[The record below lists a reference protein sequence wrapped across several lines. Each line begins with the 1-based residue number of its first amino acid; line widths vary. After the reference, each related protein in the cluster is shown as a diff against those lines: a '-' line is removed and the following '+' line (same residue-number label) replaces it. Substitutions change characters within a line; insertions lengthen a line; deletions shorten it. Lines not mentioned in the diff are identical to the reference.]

1 MSSPSQLHTVNLAK
15 WRLAVFILFALP
27 GLSFSTWVSR
37 TPVIRDLLDVSTAQ
51 MGWIIFGLA
60 AGSMVGLTFAGHI
73 VARYGAR
80 PVIISCGLLFT
91 AGLGAVGA
99 SASFSSAAAVFISL
113 LFFGLGYGLAEV
125 ALNVEGAALEHAT
138 GKTLMPALHA
148 GFSAG
153 TLLGAG
159 IGSGADALQVSVL
172 LHLSAIAV
180 LVTIIVLAFYRF
192 LPLATGKDD
201 ENDADEAP
209 MSFTER
215 LAIWKERRLILLG
228 LIVLGMAF
236 AEGSASDWLP
246 IMMVDG
252 YHVESAMGSSIYA
265 LFVGAMLV
273 SRLSGGYFL
282 DRYGRVPVLRATA
295 VLAIIG
301 ILLVIFGQHYL
312 IAAVGV
318 VFWGLGAALGFPV
331 GMSAAAD
338 VKRGAAARV
347 SAIATIG
354 YLAFLAGPPFL
365 GLLGE
370 HFGLLRAMLVVL
382 IFVIISALL
391 SQAAK
396 PPARQE
402 KTGRAS

>member
-1 MSSPSQLHTVNLAK
+1 MSSPTASIQSVNIAR
-15 WRLAVFILFALP
+15 WRLAIFLLFALP

-60 AGSMVGLTFAGHI
+60 AGSMIGLSFAGHV
-73 VARYGAR
+73 VARRGAR
-80 PVIISCGLLFT
+80 FVIVTCGLLFT
-91 AGLGAVGA
+91 AGLGAVGI
-99 SASFSSAAAVFISL
+99 AATYTSVPAVFISL
-113 LFFGLGYGLAEV
+113 LFFGLGYGMAEV
-125 ALNVEGAALEHAT
+125 ALNVEGAALERTT

-159 IGSGADALQVSVL
+159 IGSGADALEITVL
-172 LHLSAIAV
+172 LHLSGMAV
-180 LVTIIVLAFYRF
+180 LITVIVVAFCRY
-192 LPLATGKDD
+192 LPSATGRDGEDGEDD
-201 ENDADEAP
+201 IP
-209 MSFTER
+209 MTMAER
-215 LAIWKERRLILLG
+215 FAIWKERRLLLLG

-252 YHVESAMGSSIYA
+252 YGVESAMGSSIYA

-282 DRYGRVPVLRATA
+282 DRFGRVPVLRATA

-301 ILLVIFGQHYL
+301 LLLVIFGQHYL
-312 IAAVGV
+312 VAAVGV

-382 IFVIISALL
+382 VFVVLSALL

-396 PPARQE
+396 PPAKRE
-402 KTGRAS
+402 SA